1 MNPMKDSILREA
13 QDSDPFCQD
22 VKQLMKEKKI
32 KGEKYLLVKG
42 ITHKIIVHEGMIHS
56 PILIPE
62 SLKKRCLIDHHL
74 LLGHASQKCLYGYLK
89 IKFYWKNMDTDVQN
103 IVAGCGLC
111 KQATM
116 KQDQYPRLPTGAPNK
131 PFDKVAIDLVGPL
144 RKSYM
149 GNVYIL
155 TMIDL
160 FSGWPEAVGMP
171 YKKAETVGLTFQRV
185 FLS

>member
-1 MNPMKDSILREA
+1 
-13 QDSDPFCQD
+13 
-22 VKQLMKEKKI
+22 
-32 KGEKYLLVKG
+32 
-42 ITHKIIVHEGMIHS
+42 
-56 PILIPE
+56 
-62 SLKKRCLIDHHL
+62 
-74 LLGHASQKCLYGYLK
+74 
-89 IKFYWKNMDTDVQN
+89 MDTDVQN

-116 KQDQYPRLPTGAPNK
+116 KQDQYPRLPTGVPLK

-160 FSGWPEAVGMP
+160 FSGWPEAVGIP
-171 YKKAETVGLTFQRV
+171 DKKAETVGLTFQRE
-185 FLS
+185 FLA